1 MFLLS
6 RLSVSIRPVWDLYQN
21 KFNIKFYPDYER
33 SCKKTSQIHQLA
45 HINISIYRLIHA
57 QSVAT
62 VLSHKCG
69 YRYHQSDATKIV
81 FFSEIVF
88 IVQKLAEKKVIQKNQ
103 NTLWR
108 INNRPL
114 AHHGNAVNLE
124 DKTKEHFSSRNWD
137 LFSCKKKSYCSVLQI
152 GFIPTDV
159 QGIHSEIQLLKLK
172 FPHSKLSKFELC
184 LFWSR
189 LKIPQAAV

>member
-1 MFLLS
+1 MSKNDKNILSWGYGILGDNTLDKYHKLKRCIQIEHSHVACVFANMLYIEVFIS

-69 YRYHQSDATKIV
+69 YRYHQSDATKIG
-81 FFSEIVF
+81 FF
-88 IVQKLAEKKVIQKNQ
+88 
-103 NTLWR
+103 
-108 INNRPL
+108 
-114 AHHGNAVNLE
+114 
-124 DKTKEHFSSRNWD
+124 
-137 LFSCKKKSYCSVLQI
+137 
-152 GFIPTDV
+152 
-159 QGIHSEIQLLKLK
+159 
-172 FPHSKLSKFELC
+172 
-184 LFWSR
+184 FWNFFLYFRS
-189 LKIPQAAV
+189 